1 MPVRNQNSFAQSRS
15 RLYLQSALL
24 SSAEAIG
31 CLLCAFIE
39 PTGQLCAFLT
49 PITSKCMRL
58 SALVLAACLSIG
70 ASGAEKQNWPNLRN
84 RIERTL
90 HIQQP
95 LFNPQPKGYGQFSPA
110 AGVDADRVIYSTD
123 YSLRIPAIVYHPAGA
138 TITKHPALVVVNGHG
153 GDKSSWYTYWAGILY
168 ARAGAIVLTYDPI
181 GEYERNAERR
191 SSTNQHDDYIAP
203 DDMARRMGG
212 LMVTD
217 VMQAVSYLL
226 TRKDVDP
233 KRIAVMGYSMG
244 SFISS
249 LACAIDTRVHACV
262 LVGGGDLDGPNG
274 YWDSSKKKMCQAI
287 PYQSLSFLGDRGP
300 VLFALMAK
308 RGPTL
313 VWNGTADHT
322 VDIPHHDQAW
332 FDDLRKRTIEQLGS
346 QKNVFDFGFTPD
358 GGHRPY
364 FVTKPVALWLEEQLH
379 FPNWTKK
386 DIEAMRETHVMDWAA
401 KNGVTTPSSLKN
413 ENGEGGAMALD
424 NDIPAV
430 PRADLHA
437 VPEAVWDS
445 ERDSFVYETWVDRA
459 KAAVTSGAP

>member
-1 MPVRNQNSFAQSRS
+1 MRRT
-15 RLYLQSALL
+15 AL
-24 SSAEAIG
+24 I
-31 CLLCAFIE
+31 FV
-39 PTGQLCAFLT
+39 T
-49 PITSKCMRL
+49 CMCI
-58 SALVLAACLSIG
+58 S
-70 ASGAEKQNWPNLRN
+70 ASGAEKQNWAELRN
-84 RIERTL
+84 RVERTL
-90 HIQQP
+90 HVPEP
-95 LFNPQPKGYGQFSPA
+95 LLNPQSKGYGQFSPA
-110 AGVDADRVIYSTD
+110 PGVTADRVAYSTD

-153 GDKSSWYTYWAGILY
+153 GDKSSWYAYWAGILY
-168 ARAGAIVLTYDPI
+168 ARAGAVVLTYDPI

-191 SSTNQHDDYIAP
+191 SGTRQHDEYVAP

-217 VMQAVSYLL
+217 IMQGVSYLL
-226 TRKDVDP
+226 TRKDVDA

-249 LACAIDTRVHACV
+249 LACAVDTRIHACV
-262 LVGGGDLDGPNG
+262 LVGGGDLDGPGG
-274 YWDSSKKKMCQAI
+274 YWDSSTKKMCQSI
-287 PYQSLSFLGDRGP
+287 PYRSLSVLGDRGA

-313 VWNGTADHT
+313 VWNGTADDT

-332 FDDLRKRTIEQLGS
+332 FEDLHKRTVAQLGS
-346 QKNVFDFGFTPD
+346 SKDVFDFGFTPD

-364 FVTKPVALWLEEQLH
+364 FVTKPVALWLEQQLH

-386 DIEAMRETHVMDWAA
+386 DVEAMPETRVMDWAS
-401 KNGVTTPSSLKN
+401 KNGVTTPGSLKN
-413 ENGEGGAMALD
+413 ENGEGGTMALG
-424 NDIPAV
+424 NNIPAV

-445 ERDSFVYETWVDRA
+445 ERDNFVYETWVDRA
-459 KAAVTSGAP
+459 KTATASGAP